1 MPGAGKSVVSEVF
14 RNKGWKIVVMSEQ
27 LKRRYVKE
35 GLPGESFE
43 KFASR
48 MREKYGRDIVA
59 RLCLEEVREEDK
71 LIVMEGVRNWEE
83 VELFKRVGETLILA
97 VHAPPKLRKERLLSR
112 MRDSEESSVEAIERR
127 DRENLKLGIGEV
139 IALADF
145 MLVNDGEL
153 DLFKRKTEELVK
165 KILDQGECGDR
176 G

>member
-1 MPGAGKSVVSEVF
+1 
-14 RNKGWKIVVMSEQ
+14 
-27 LKRRYVKE
+27 
-35 GLPGESFE
+35 
-43 KFASR
+43 
-48 MREKYGRDIVA
+48 
-59 RLCLEEVREEDK
+59 
-71 LIVMEGVRNWEE
+71 
-83 VELFKRVGETLILA
+83 
-97 VHAPPKLRKERLLSR
+97 